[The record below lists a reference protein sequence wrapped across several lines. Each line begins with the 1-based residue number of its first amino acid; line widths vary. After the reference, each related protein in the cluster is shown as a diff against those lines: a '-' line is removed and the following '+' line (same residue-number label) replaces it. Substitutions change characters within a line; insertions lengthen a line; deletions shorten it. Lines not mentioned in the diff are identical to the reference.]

1 MNTPTKIHEEVQKTY
16 GEFAKSEASCC
27 SPANKLYPLEVLQE
41 LPSDIANFSA
51 GNGNPVTP
59 ANLQPGEAVLD
70 LGSGGGLDCFLATRL
85 VGESGRVIGVDMTPA
100 MLERARK
107 AAKSLGLR
115 NVEFRQ
121 GYLEALPVEDNS
133 VDVVISNC
141 VINLSPD
148 KPQVIHEMFRVLKP
162 GGRISVSDTVATRLV
177 PEERLQ
183 NMGDW
188 CGCVSG
194 ALPYETYKSEL
205 EKAGFIDIQLNPNI
219 DVALQGI
226 DAGQVQNPDNLSRE
240 QIVEDLQ
247 NWQQSDECMFLPF
260 LISAR
265 KPGGKTGCCG

>member
-1 MNTPTKIHEEVQKTY
+1 MNTSTKIHEEVQKTY
-16 GEFAKSEASCC
+16 GEFAKTDGACC
-27 SPANKLYPLEVLQE
+27 SSASSLYPLEVLQE
-41 LPSDIANFSA
+41 LPSDIASFTA

-59 ANLQPGEAVLD
+59 ARLLPGEIVLD
-70 LGSGGGLDCFLATRL
+70 LGSGGGLDCFLAARQ
-85 VGESGRVIGVDMTPA
+85 VGESGSVIGVDMTSE

-107 AAKSLGLR
+107 AAARLGLQ

-133 VDVVISNC
+133 VDVIISNC

-148 KPQVIHEMFRVLKP
+148 KPQVIREMFRVLKP
-162 GGRISVSDTVATRLV
+162 GGRISVSDTVATRPV

-194 ALPYETYKSEL
+194 ALPYEEYSTEL
-205 EKAGFIDIQLNPNI
+205 QKAGFVELQFQPNI
-219 DVALQGI
+219 AVALQAI
-226 DAGQVQNPDNLSRE
+226 EAGQVQNPDQLTNE
-240 QIVEDLQ
+240 QIAEDLQ

-265 KPGGKTGCCG
+265 KPGGEKGTW